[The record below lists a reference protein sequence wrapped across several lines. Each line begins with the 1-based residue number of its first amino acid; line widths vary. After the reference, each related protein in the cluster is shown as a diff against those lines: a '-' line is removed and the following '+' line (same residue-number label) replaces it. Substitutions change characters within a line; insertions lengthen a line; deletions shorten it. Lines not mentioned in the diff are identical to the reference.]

1 MLVYEAIL
9 KVLFC
14 IKNILFINQKIGYGN
29 MVNAKAIKPQWSLAL
44 FQIKIRVFVFITD
57 VMETPN
63 KNPKVTLQKKNQKKH
78 YFFLI

>member
-1 MLVYEAIL
+1 
-9 KVLFC
+9 
-14 IKNILFINQKIGYGN
+14 

-63 KNPKVTLQKKNQKKH
+63 KNPKVTLQKKKQKKH